1 LKRTGSLY
9 NMQVY
14 KFCVSKDDVVHD
26 VVQSPF
32 TVVEVDLWATTTV
45 AIECPTDL
53 FVRSYWLERSSS
65 RSVTLLVFIRADHS
79 TLQVLTTFY
88 VVLSALL
95 LKACFNKLYNE
106 PVHFNMHLLVHIK

>member
-1 LKRTGSLY
+1 
-9 NMQVY
+9 MQVY

-53 FVRSYWLERSSS
+53 FVPSY
-65 RSVTLLVFIRADHS
+65 
-79 TLQVLTTFY
+79 
-88 VVLSALL
+88 
-95 LKACFNKLYNE
+95 
-106 PVHFNMHLLVHIK
+106 